1 MKPESS
7 TNPFAILLAGLSVT
21 EPTPITLQFLE
32 WVSDVVNEP
41 SVVVQ
46 TYGEA
51 FQVLQF
57 LENARV
63 VEILEVANNPGA
75 YTIRKL

>member
-1 MKPESS
+1 MTQELT
-7 TNPFAILLAGLSVT
+7 TNPFAILLAGLSETKSVPVTLQLLKWVT
-21 EPTPITLQFLE
+21 E
-32 WVSDVVNEP
+32 VVNEP
-41 SVVVQ
+41 SEVVQ

-57 LENARV
+57 LETARV
-63 VEILEVANNPGA
+63 VELLEVAEQPGA

>member
-7 TNPFAILLAGLSVT
+7 TNPFAILLAGLSTT
-21 EPTPITLQFLE
+21 EPTPVTLKFLE
-32 WVSDVVNEP
+32 WVTEVVNEP

-57 LENARV
+57 LETARV
-63 VEILEVANNPGA
+63 VELLEIPEKDAF
-75 YTIRKL
+75 TIRKL

>member
-1 MKPESS
+1 MKTESS
-7 TNPFAILLAGLSVT
+7 TNPFAILLAGLSTT
-21 EPTPITLQFLE
+21 EPTPVTLGFLE
-32 WVSDVVNEP
+32 WVTEVVNKP

-57 LENARV
+57 LETARV
-63 VEILEVANNPGA
+63 VELLEIPEKDAF
-75 YTIRKL
+75 TIRKL

>member
-1 MKPESS
+1 MIQESN
-7 TNPFAILLAGLSVT
+7 TNPFAILLAGLSETKSVPVTLQLLKWVT
-21 EPTPITLQFLE
+21 E
-32 WVSDVVNEP
+32 VVNEP
-41 SVVVQ
+41 SEVVQ

-57 LENARV
+57 LETARV
-63 VEILEVANNPGA
+63 VELLEVAEQPGA